1 MHIEYFFDCSSPWT
15 YLSFSRICKLLARY
29 EFELKLRPILVGGIF
44 NTLNPSVYET
54 RDRPVAAKQRY
65 YSKDLADWARYEG
78 ISIGSPPVFPV
89 NSVKVMRG
97 CFVAEEAG
105 LAVPYIESCFR
116 RYWSKLEDISDNRVI
131 SSILAEVGL
140 NETRF
145 FESINKADYKQK
157 LRRNTDELMS
167 RGGFGS
173 PTFFIDQTDM
183 YFGNDRLQLIELKL
197 KGATS

>member
-44 NTLNPSVYET
+44 NTINPSVYET
-54 RDRPVAAKQRY
+54 RDHPIAAKEHY
-65 YSKDLADWARYEG
+65 YSKDLADWAQYEG
-78 ISIGSPPVFPV
+78 ISIGSPPIFPV

-116 RYWSKLEDISDNRVI
+116 RYWSELEDISDDKVI
-131 SSILAEVGL
+131 AAILAEVGL

-145 FESINKADYKQK
+145 FESINKADCKQK
-157 LRRNTDELMS
+157 LRRNTDELIA

-173 PTFFIDQTDM
+173 PTFFINDTDM
-183 YFGNDRLQLIELKL
+183 YFGNDRLTLIELKL
-197 KGATS
+197 KAGAL

>member
-1 MHIEYFFDCSSPWT
+1 VHIEYFFDCSSPWT

-44 NTLNPSVYET
+44 NTINPSVYET
-54 RDRPVAAKQRY
+54 REHPVMAKQRY

-116 RYWSKLEDISDNRVI
+116 RYWSELEDISDNRVI